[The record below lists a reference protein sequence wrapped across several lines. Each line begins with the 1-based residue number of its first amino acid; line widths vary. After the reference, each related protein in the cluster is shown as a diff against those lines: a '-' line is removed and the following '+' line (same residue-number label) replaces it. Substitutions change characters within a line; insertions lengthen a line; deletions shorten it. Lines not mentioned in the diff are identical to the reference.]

1 VANVKNGVKMKRLNE
16 SGQMILIAGFI
27 IGIGIVVLTVMLNN
41 IVYASNTASESS
53 IETNVFDFSN
63 VVQTTTEAYEKAYAN
78 SNRGS
83 DNATFDAYM
92 ANYSQKMVN
101 SYSLSG
107 FIFTLDTD
115 TLQDNVYFTQ
125 NGLVDGND
133 DWTVIERVNYT
144 DSFLLGNLSAS
155 TLGNDSNKFV
165 IEVDNR
171 SGTIIWSASMFNS
184 SGNINLTVHNSS
196 SIVNFESDSFSEI
209 NITHN
214 KIDENETD
222 LFEFYFTSE
231 TADEVYSIK
240 FINGS
245 KAMGTFRIKGEL
257 VNGDPFYIE
266 RVHVVNSNMKLNKNG
281 HLEINVTI
289 PITLPKGQT

>member
-1 VANVKNGVKMKRLNE
+1 MKRLNE

-63 VVQTTTEAYEKAYAN
+63 IVQTTTEAYEKAYADSN
-78 SNRGS
+78 SGS

-92 ANYSQKMVN
+92 ANYSEKMVE

-107 FIFTLDTD
+107 FIFSLDTG
-115 TLQDNVYFTQ
+115 TFQDAYFTQ
-125 NGLVDGND
+125 NGLPDGND
-133 DWTVIERVNYT
+133 DWVVIERVNYT
-144 DSFLLGNLSAS
+144 DKFLLSIPNAS
-155 TLGNDSNKFV
+155 TLRNESNKFV
-165 IEVDNR
+165 IEVNNQ
-171 SGTIIWSASMFNS
+171 SGTTIWSATMFNS
-184 SGNINLTVHNSS
+184 SGNINLTVYDSS
-196 SIVNFESDSFSEI
+196 SVLNHKDDSFSEI
-209 NITHN
+209 NITSN
-214 KIDENETD
+214 KAD
-222 LFEFYFTSE
+222 
-231 TADEVYSIK
+231 TADFNYYFSNQTIGETYSIK

-245 KAMGTFRIKGEL
+245 QAMGTFLISGDL

-266 RVHVVNSNMKLNKNG
+266 RVDVVNSNMKLNKNG

-289 PITLPKGQT
+289 PITLPKGQI